1 MEQNLLL
8 SISTFYGDCSF
19 FYRFLISLTS
29 NLKKKI
35 PSSLLS
41 LERAR
46 RQFQTNIFLGW
57 LVYCYKSTPCRKK
70 LHWNL
75 NSLFLMTLHI
85 VCFSFHWY
93 WYPLHKM
100 ISGGKKK
107 LFISGHNGKER
118 WLWLAFHITLKV
130 LLYWNK
136 ASLTI
141 PYTLPPSPH

>member
-1 MEQNLLL
+1 MSFWSKTFCFQFPLFME
-8 SISTFYGDCSF
+8 IVVF
-19 FYRFLISLTS
+19 FTVFLISLTS
-29 NLKKKI
+29 NLKKK
-35 PSSLLS
+35 SLPPFWVWKEPGGNS
-41 LERAR
+41 K
-46 RQFQTNIFLGW
+46 GW

-118 WLWLAFHITLKV
+118 WLWLAFHIALKV

>member
-1 MEQNLLL
+1 MSFWSKTFCFQFPLFMEIVVFLP
-8 SISTFYGDCSF
+8 F
-19 FYRFLISLTS
+19 FLISLTS

-41 LERAR
+41 LERAK
-46 RQFQTNIFLGW
+46 QTFFLGW

-100 ISGGKKK
+100 ISGWKKK

-130 LLYWNK
+130 LLYWNR